1 MLLEGELYIAIRK
14 GGTDKVILT
23 RGNIS
28 RYTYIEGDTKKNEL
42 GIVLEIQL
50 AFIDLIKNCFWL
62 CHAQVLPI
70 CLQKS

>member
-28 RYTYIEGDTKKNEL
+28 RYTYIEGDTKRNEF

-50 AFIDLIKNCFWL
+50 AFID
-62 CHAQVLPI
+62 
-70 CLQKS
+70 